1 MVGIGWGRLGKET
14 HGRTIQKQTNKEHG
28 RLWNS
33 ALKASGTAVII
44 AIKKKKAGSRDRK
57 ELTLGHT
64 AGTDSWD
71 RSSAL

>member
-1 MVGIGWGRLGKET
+1 MGSAGEGWGRLGKET

-33 ALKASGTAVII
+33 ALKAVII

-71 RSSAL
+71 GSSAL